1 MVQLS
6 DRTLKQ
12 ITDSVRDSIRKSA
25 SQVLKESDKE
35 YIKINSKIPK
45 TKFITGKGSN
55 QYSRKIRFGYNHKD
69 VRRIEEGEEAKPV
82 TGIYTQNV
90 KAHKRELGKPKTRME
105 KFKRAARFRKKP
117 PRTTRVRA
125 HKREY
130 KNMKLVNLGGSDQ
143 WRVVSQIPAQKGKK
157 YLEDAANEVFK
168 DTNFSNILGDSL
180 KKNLTTGVVT
190 K

>member
-55 QYSRKIRFGYNHKD
+55 QYSRKIRFGYNNKD
-69 VRRIEEGEEAKPV
+69 VRRI
-82 TGIYTQNV
+82 
-90 KAHKRELGKPKTRME
+90 
-105 KFKRAARFRKKP
+105 
-117 PRTTRVRA
+117 
-125 HKREY
+125 
-130 KNMKLVNLGGSDQ
+130 
-143 WRVVSQIPAQKGKK
+143 
-157 YLEDAANEVFK
+157 
-168 DTNFSNILGDSL
+168 
-180 KKNLTTGVVT
+180 
-190 K
+190 